1 MKITTESL
9 NEAII
14 LRELIDIFRS
24 SDEKLE
30 IADSIDVICHAMARI
45 REVHSRDVEI
55 VDWDNASDLFDQLA
69 NLKDNAS
76 LLDKLNKLYND
87 LEFIITIAKCPVRD
101 GGKTL

>member
-1 MKITTESL
+1 MKITTEYL
-9 NEAII
+9 NEAVI

-30 IADSIDVICHAMARI
+30 IADSVDVICHAMARI
-45 REVHSRDVEI
+45 REVHSRDVGI

-69 NLKDNAS
+69 NSKDNTCH
-76 LLDKLNKLYND
+76 LDKLNKLYND
-87 LEFIITIAKCPVRD
+87 LEFIITIAKRPVRD